1 MSRRPPKYTRTYTRF
16 PYTTLFRSGGHVAP
30 RRHQEDPS
38 GSHGRDCQGNGM
50 SEDSKSPLKVWGWS
64 ADKGGCQAYRIR
76 FPLTAIKEYRPEV
89 VIGWGGVIPEA
100 ARVAA
105 DVIVGQRVC
114 MPGPSKLWQSWA
126 KDGRKLI
133 FEMDD
138 DLWNVDPANERA
150 YYFFR
155 DQDIRRRLVENIRV
169 AYAVT
174 VSTPEL
180 AEEVFQQTGHGNI
193 HVIPNAVPAWLLD
206 HEAERN
212 HHVGWGGSPTH
223 HGDFG
228 LRSEEHTSELKSL
241 MRISYAVFCLKKK
254 TKKKNTQYKYI

>member
-1 MSRRPPKYTRTYTRF
+1 
-16 PYTTLFRSGGHVAP
+16 
-30 RRHQEDPS
+30 
-38 GSHGRDCQGNGM
+38 
-50 SEDSKSPLKVWGWS
+50 
-64 ADKGGCQAYRIR
+64 
-76 FPLTAIKEYRPEV
+76 
-89 VIGWGGVIPEA
+89 
-100 ARVAA
+100 
-105 DVIVGQRVC
+105 
-114 MPGPSKLWQSWA
+114 
-126 KDGRKLI
+126 
-133 FEMDD
+133 MDD

-212 HHVGWGGSPTH
+212 HHVGWGGSPTP
-223 HGDFG
+223 HGAFG
-228 LRSEEHTSELKSL
+228 LLRHGLSRSEEGRVGKGGGGTGKP
-241 MRISYAVFCLKKK
+241 
-254 TKKKNTQYKYI
+254 